1 VLARLGE
8 VLPAGLPFWCS
19 LAVDEENTCWDELV
33 LVLPGETM
41 PELDIFASIN
51 RIIVAPER
59 LQEPGYR
66 GRRWWDVDTGA
77 VALEQFQRNIS

>member
-1 VLARLGE
+1 M
-8 VLPAGLPFWCS
+8 PFWCS

-33 LVLPGETM
+33 LVLPDEAM
-41 PELDIFASIN
+41 PELDIFATIN

-66 GRRWWDVDTGA
+66 GRRWWEVDTSA
-77 VALEQFQRNIS
+77 VALEQFQRNII